1 MIQAISKYH
10 PPGRSK
16 PALLKQWFGYIK
28 EQATATYRYLRP
40 INFVDVTL
48 FSGKIIVPKIFEDCL
63 GGAGSHLMVPV
74 IVPKSYR
81 SYLFRKY

>member
-1 MIQAISKYH
+1 MIQAIPKYH

-63 GGAGSHLMVPV
+63 GGRVASYGSCNCTEILPV
-74 IVPKSYR
+74 LSIS
-81 SYLFRKY
+81 